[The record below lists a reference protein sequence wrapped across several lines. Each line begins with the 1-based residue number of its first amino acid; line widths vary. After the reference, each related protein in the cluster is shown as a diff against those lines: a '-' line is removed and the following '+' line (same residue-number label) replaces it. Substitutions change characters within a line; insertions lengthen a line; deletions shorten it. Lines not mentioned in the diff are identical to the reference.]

1 MAAAAQR
8 KGRTLHHLLLLMI
21 CLSPKATCAQRQSF
35 GIDRGRDCFVK
46 DGEPFRYI
54 AGSLHYSRVPRVY
67 WKDRLLKMYTTGLNA
82 VQTYVPWNYHETKP
96 GVFEF
101 SGEKDLEAFIRT
113 VKETG
118 LLLILRPGPYIC
130 AEWDMGGLPAW
141 LIQKRGIV
149 LRSSDKEYLKA
160 VDSWM
165 SVLLPKVKSWLY
177 QNGGP
182 IITIQVENEYGSF
195 GCDMEYMRHLTEV
208 FRSKLG
214 RDVVLFTTDEPSLHS
229 QSCGSLQDL
238 YSTIDFGIETNIT
251 QAFEMQRKFEPNG
264 PLVNSEFYTGWL
276 DYWGYAHSTRDSS
289 LVASALDQ
297 MLSLGA
303 SVNMYMFEGGTN
315 FGYWSGG
322 DFNVSFL
329 PVPTSY
335 DYDAPLSEAGDPTE
349 KLYKIRDV
357 IRKYADIPAGPMPPP
372 TPKYAYGYVHMTPY
386 KKLTELLEIL
396 APYGPVK
403 SKHPLSFEEMKQ
415 HHGFMLYRTKLPK
428 NYSNPAQLRPPP
440 NGLNDRA
447 YVSINGVVQG
457 VLDRDRRRS
466 VSIEGNVGEWLD
478 VLVENMGRISFG
490 KHLGERKGLL
500 SGLILDGEVLTD
512 WMIYSLDID
521 SVIAEGL
528 LPSSFHSSVKMKRL
542 DQAGMAA
549 PTFYHG
555 SFSIPPDIPSFP
567 WDTFLKMYGWTKGQV
582 WLNGFNLGRYWPR
595 QGPQMTLYVPA
606 SVISASQPNNV
617 TVLELEGVSCLGHE
631 SAGCSYLVQF
641 LDRPILNGTFR

>member
-1 MAAAAQR
+1 MAAAAAAQVQ
-8 KGRTLHHLLLLMI
+8 GRVLHRLLLLLLL
-21 CLSPKATCAQRQSF
+21 CLSPKQASCAQSF
-35 GIDRGRDCFVK
+35 GIDRARDCFVK

-101 SGEKDLEAFIRT
+101 SGEKDLEEFIRT

-165 SVLLPKVKSWLY
+165 SVLLPKVKPWLY

-349 KLYKIRDV
+349 KLYIIRDV

-386 KKLTELLEIL
+386 KNLTELLDIL

-403 SKHPLSFEEMKQ
+403 SKHPLSFEEMNQ
-415 HHGFMLYRTKLPK
+415 
-428 NYSNPAQLRPPP
+428 
-440 NGLNDRA
+440 
-447 YVSINGVVQG
+447 
-457 VLDRDRRRS
+457 
-466 VSIEGNVGEWLD
+466 
-478 VLVENMGRISFG
+478 
-490 KHLGERKGLL
+490 GLL

-542 DQAGMAA
+542 DQAGIAA

-606 SVISASQPNNV
+606 SLISASLPNNV

>member
-1 MAAAAQR
+1 MAAAAAAQVQ
-8 KGRTLHHLLLLMI
+8 GRVLHRLLLLLLL
-21 CLSPKATCAQRQSF
+21 CLSPKASCAQSF
-35 GIDRGRDCFVK
+35 GIDRARDCFVK

-82 VQTYVPWNYHETKP
+82 VQTYVPWNYHESKP

-101 SGEKDLEAFIRT
+101 SGEKDLEEFIRT
-113 VKETG
+113 VNETG

-165 SVLLPKVKSWLY
+165 SVLLPKVKPWLY

-349 KLYKIRDV
+349 KLYIIRDV

-386 KKLTELLEIL
+386 KNLTELLDIL

-403 SKHPLSFEEMKQ
+403 SKHPLSFEEMNQ
-415 HHGFMLYRTKLPK
+415 
-428 NYSNPAQLRPPP
+428 
-440 NGLNDRA
+440 
-447 YVSINGVVQG
+447 
-457 VLDRDRRRS
+457 
-466 VSIEGNVGEWLD
+466 
-478 VLVENMGRISFG
+478 
-490 KHLGERKGLL
+490 GLL

-542 DQAGMAA
+542 DQAGIAA

-606 SVISASQPNNV
+606 SLISASLPNNV